1 MVNSWC
7 MVRKTLTLSTEGNK
21 EPLWNG
27 KYNSIL
33 TKLLLKPMIVAVI
46 YVVNNTILI
55 IAFYQITL

>member
-1 MVNSWC
+1 